1 MLIMLWVSSWPAS
14 VVLARTVQEF
24 RLEDEYTGPSVL
36 TELEQ
41 LHVESNSE
49 RSRHPYI

>member
-1 MLIMLWVSSWPAS
+1 MLWVSSWPAS
-14 VVLARTVQEF
+14 VVLVRTMQEF

-49 RSRHPYI
+49 HSGHPYI